1 VGGGRKDLT
10 RSRVGGYPLGAVG
23 PVIDLAPGAESQ
35 ALARELSELVRANV
49 TRDAKKRDAFQRLRG
64 AVAVVADDF
73 GTALTLRFDFG
84 RLVVHEGVIG
94 VPDVTIRGSTKLLE
108 SLGQLRSRTLPGLAA
123 GILRQGVTRATF
135 TEETRDGA
143 GELKIYGLVAHPVF
157 VHRLLR
163 VLSRN

>member
-1 VGGGRKDLT
+1 
-10 RSRVGGYPLGAVG
+10 
-23 PVIDLAPGAESQ
+23 VIDLAPGAEAQ
-35 ALARELSELVRANV
+35 PLARELFELVRSNV
-49 TRDAKKRDAFQRLRG
+49 TRDAKKREAFDRLRG

-94 VPDVTIRGSTKLLE
+94 VPDVTIRGSTKLLG
-108 SLGQLRSRTLPGLAA
+108 SLGDLRSRSFPGLAA
-123 GILRQGVTRATF
+123 GILREGVTRAAF
-135 TEETRDGA
+135 DEGALEDA

-163 VLSRN
+163 VLSRG